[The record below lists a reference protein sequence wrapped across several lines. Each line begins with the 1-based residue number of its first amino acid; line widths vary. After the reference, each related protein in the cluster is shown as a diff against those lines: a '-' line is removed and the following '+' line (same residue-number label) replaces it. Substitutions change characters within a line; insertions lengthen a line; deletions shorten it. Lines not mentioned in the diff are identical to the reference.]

1 MKDPIMADR
10 QFTED
15 TLVIAT
21 HNAGKM
27 REISALFA
35 GFDIDILS
43 AADLGLAEPDETE
56 TSFTGN
62 AILKAREA
70 AMASGK
76 PALADDSGLAVTAL
90 DGAPGIYSA
99 RWAGPDRD
107 FNLAMDAVEAALAK
121 TGSVDHSAE
130 FICALAIVWPDGD
143 EVCVEGKVKGQ
154 LVFPARGTMGFG
166 YDPIFQPD
174 GHTISFG
181 EMNPD
186 AKHAISHRADAFAQ
200 LLARCFGKADGR

>member
-1 MKDPIMADR
+1 MTNR

-27 REISALFA
+27 REISMLLA
-35 GFDIDILS
+35 GFNIHILS

-76 PALADDSGLAVTAL
+76 PALADDSGLAVAAL

-99 RWAGPDRD
+99 RWAGPNRD
-107 FNLAMDAVEAALAK
+107 FNLAMDTVETELAK
-121 TGSVDHSAE
+121 TGSIDHCAE
-130 FICALAIVWPDGD
+130 FICALAIVWPDED
-143 EVCVEGKVKGQ
+143 VVCVEGKVRGQ
-154 LVFPARGTMGFG
+154 LMFPARGTMGFG

-174 GHTISFG
+174 GHKISFG
-181 EMNPD
+181 EMNPN

-200 LLARCFGKADGR
+200 LLARCFGKADAQ